1 MVQKILTTI
10 GLLFLLALPTQA
22 NTVKINDLVENA
34 KVYDGK
40 TITIQAEAI
49 GEVLERGEYAWIN
62 INDKSNAIG
71 VFVPI
76 AEAKKITFFG
86 DYAHTGDTVII
97 TGIMHNAC
105 NEHGG
110 ELDIHAETITIVR
123 LGSVTTRSVSTVKI
137 ASFGLLALL
146 AALLGLYFY
155 KVVTPNRVQDQA
167 GEDDT
172 E

>member
-10 GLLFLLALPTQA
+10 GLLFLLVLPIQA
-22 NTVKINDLVENA
+22 STVKINDLVEKA
-34 KVYDGK
+34 KEYDGK
-40 TITIQAEAI
+40 TITLEAEAI

-71 VFVPI
+71 VYIPI

-86 DYAHTGDTVII
+86 DYAHTGDTVVI
-97 TGIMHNAC
+97 TGVMHNAC
-105 NEHGG
+105 VEHGG
-110 ELDIHAETITIVR
+110 ELDVHAEKITIVR
-123 LGSVTTRSVSTVKI
+123 VGSYTNRPVNVVKI
-137 ASFGLLALL
+137 ASFGVLALL

-155 KVVTPNRVQDQA
+155 KIVTPNRVQEQA